1 MDQTSF
7 ETRRQYELQDR
18 DQLATH
24 QLAKLNQL
32 LDSILPSN
40 RFYADKLSKLDRP
53 LKSLDDLQQL
63 PFTTKDELTGE
74 QTSQYARNLTF
85 PIDHY
90 VRFHRTSGTSGRP
103 LAVLDTEND
112 WRWWIATWQY
122 VLDVAEITD
131 EDHAAMAFSFGPF
144 IGFWSAHE
152 ALVDRGC
159 MVLPCGGMSS
169 LARLE
174 LLIENKATVL
184 CCTPSYAL
192 HLSSVAKEN
201 KLDIGSSSVRSIIVA
216 GEPGGSVPAIRE
228 RIEQAWQAKLIDHAG
243 ATEIGPWGY
252 DDEGQGLRI
261 VESEFIPEFLRVGTD
276 EPAADGELAELILT
290 TLGRT
295 GAPVIRYRTGD
306 LVRPDRQV
314 GAPNHFVRL
323 TGGVLGRVDQMVI
336 VRGVNIYPSAIEQI
350 LRSVPEVEEYRMIAS
365 KSGEM
370 DDLTIEVE
378 DQLESPQRISDL
390 LTTRLG
396 LRIVVRCVPSG
407 SLPRSEHKGQRFIDQ
422 RT

>member
-7 ETRRQYELQDR
+7 ETRRQHELQDR

-24 QLAKLNQL
+24 QLAKLNHL
-32 LDSILPSN
+32 LDTILPAN

-53 LKSLDDLQQL
+53 LNSLDDLRQL
-63 PFTTKDELTGE
+63 PLTTKDELTSE
-74 QTSQYARNLTF
+74 ETSQCARNLTF
-85 PIDHY
+85 PVDHY

-103 LAVLDTEND
+103 LVVLDTEDD
-112 WRWWIATWQY
+112 WRWWTSTWQY
-122 VLDVAEITD
+122 VLDAAEVSERD
-131 EDHAAMAFSFGPF
+131 RAAMAFSFGPF

-192 HLSSVAKEN
+192 HLSSVANEN
-201 KLDIGSSSVRSIIVA
+201 ELDIGSSAIRSIIVA
-216 GEPGGSVPAIRE
+216 GEPGGSVPAIRQ
-228 RIEQAWQAKLIDHAG
+228 RIEQAWQAKLVDHAG

-252 DDEGQGLRI
+252 DDAGQGLRVI
-261 VESEFIPEFLRVGTD
+261 ESEFIAEFLRVGTD

-290 TLGRT
+290 TLGRM
-295 GAPVIRYRTGD
+295 GAPLIRYRTGD

-314 GAPNHFVRL
+314 DAPNHFVRL
-323 TGGVLGRVDQMVI
+323 PGGVLGRVDQMLI

-365 KSGEM
+365 NSGEM

-378 DQLESPQRISDL
+378 DPLNSPQRISEL

-422 RT
+422 RS